1 MDKQYYDDPIREEAY
16 WDDDSY
22 ADQEFTDEDDL
33 PKKSRSLGRKS
44 FERRRREE
52 EFQALYKAY
61 MNPGEKLSAFRVQC
75 QQDDLFTLLCR
86 LNSGWAHRKAAGY
99 VSAGFTRANAED
111 ALYIGCY
118 YAHSK
123 LLEDK
128 AAGHFID
135 YPVAHY
141 LRLAQ
146 NKTIDD
152 YFRKE
157 FGRLSTKKRKYGE
170 TADAPSE
177 EFRRRKE
184 PYFVSID
191 AMNRDSDGNYHND
204 RNTELSYSP
213 FDPTRRSEQ
222 ERKVLAS
229 RLAELFLT
237 ELLNYTREPHK
248 PLAVMYGN
256 ILFQLAKFRGKDELS
271 LAAKASTKVF
281 SPTWAHARMGS
292 RNLVELGDFSEQVL
306 RSFFSKPMLWG
317 PVFRHHMQQPG
328 PMGDGLWADIVY
340 TETYSENQTSDWIE
354 SITKSINQK
363 CARQTAQ
370 QPEMREYAEETF
382 SCRNK
387 FRKAL
392 TKIEKEAG
400 R

>member
-16 WDDDSY
+16 WDDYSY

-33 PKKSRSLGRKS
+33 PKVSRGAGRKS
-44 FERRRREE
+44 PERRRREE
-52 EFQALYKAY
+52 EFQALYNAY
-61 MNPGEKLSAFRVQC
+61 MNPDEKLSAFRIQC
-75 QQDDLFTLLCR
+75 QKDDLYTLLCQ

-99 VSAGFTRANAED
+99 ASAGFTRADAEE
-111 ALYIGCY
+111 ALYIGCN
-118 YAHSK
+118 YAYSK

-135 YPVAHY
+135 YPVSHY

-146 NKTIDD
+146 NKTIDK

-191 AMNRDSDGNYHND
+191 AMNRDSDGNYHSD
-204 RNTELSYSP
+204 RNTKLSHSP

-222 ERKVLAS
+222 ERKFLAS
-229 RLAELFLT
+229 RLTELFLT
-237 ELLNYTREPHK
+237 ELLNYTREPQK

-271 LAAKASTKVF
+271 QAAKASTKVV
-281 SPTWAHARMGS
+281 SPSWAHARMGS

-306 RSFFSKPMLWG
+306 RRFFRKPMLWG

-340 TETYSENQTSDWIE
+340 TETYSEDQTSDWIE
-354 SITKSINQK
+354 SITKSINQE

-382 SCRNK
+382 GCRNK

-392 TKIEKEAG
+392 NKIEKEAE